1 MGHHSDRAGEREW
14 HIQSHSSGLS
24 RRHALLVTASNSGNG
39 RVDIGMIIDGKEADC
54 GEIGGTFQGS
64 TSPNGGRFGRATHS
78 GVATDSPGLAKKHLV
93 VKTSHPSCPMDEKS
107 QCSPQPGLR
116 LLPKSTTKTLV
127 YAKETITCGQG
138 LAFFWST
145 GFTLGCRYT
154 AIFGSVS
161 AKVRGRC
168 IDSFVV

>member
-1 MGHHSDRAGEREW
+1 
-14 HIQSHSSGLS
+14 
-24 RRHALLVTASNSGNG
+24 
-39 RVDIGMIIDGKEADC
+39 MIIDGKEADC

-127 YAKETITCGQG
+127 YAKETMPSFGQLVLRWDAG
-138 LAFFWST
+138 ILP
-145 GFTLGCRYT
+145 Y
-154 AIFGSVS
+154 S
-161 AKVRGRC
+161 AQ
-168 IDSFVV
+168 